1 MMTQGLVLPQR
12 LDVDNATLSDTYG
25 KFVAEPF
32 ERGYGHTIGNSLRRI
47 LLSSLEGAA
56 VTAVRIKGAVHEFTA
71 IKGVREDVIHII
83 LNLKKLRVK
92 LYSAGPET
100 LRLKIK
106 RGGEVYAKDIEPN
119 NQVEIL
125 TPDLV
130 IATIDDGVEFEM
142 EMEIAKGRG
151 YVPAERLKKEG
162 QPLGTIPVDAL
173 FSPVSKVHYE
183 VENAR
188 VGQMT
193 DYDKLIVEVWTDG
206 SVTPGDALAYSAK
219 ILKDSLQTFIT
230 FDEQEVPSV
239 AAPIKSEESAKM
251 DELLSQPVDIIELS
265 VRASNCLKVAKIR
278 TIGELVSKSE
288 DELLSYKNFGK
299 KSLDE
304 IRERLKEMGL
314 SLGRTP
320 SQPAGVQG

>member
-1 MMTQGLVLPQR
+1 MITQGLILPQR
-12 LDVDNATLSDTYG
+12 LEVDNATLTDRYG
-25 KFVAEPF
+25 RFVAEPF
-32 ERGYGHTIGNSLRRI
+32 EKGYGHTIGNSLRRI

-56 VTAVRIKGAVHEFTA
+56 VTAVRVKGALHEFTS

-92 LYSAGPET
+92 LYSQGPET
-100 LRLKIK
+100 LTLKIS
-106 RGGEVYAKDIEPN
+106 REGEIYAKDIQAN

-130 IATIDDGVEFEM
+130 IATLDDGVEL
-142 EMEIAKGRG
+142 EMEIEISKGRG
-151 YVPAERLKKEG
+151 YIPADRLKKDG

-219 ILKDSLQTFIT
+219 ILKDSLQIFIT
-230 FDEQEVPSV
+230 FDEKEMPTV
-239 AAPIKSEESAKM
+239 AAQVQTEESAKVEEM
-251 DELLSQPVDIIELS
+251 LGQPVDIIELS
-265 VRASNCLKVAKIR
+265 VRASNCLKVAKIK

-304 IRERLKEMGL
+304 IRDRLKEMGL
-314 SLGRTP
+314 GLGRGN
-320 SQPAGVQG
+320 SQPTNA

>member
-1 MMTQGLVLPQR
+1 MITQGLVLPQR
-12 LDVDNATLSDTYG
+12 LETDQTTLTNTYG
-25 KFVAEPF
+25 RFIAEPF
-32 ERGYGHTIGNSLRRI
+32 EKGYGHTTGNSLRRI

-56 VTAVRIKGAVHEFTA
+56 VTSVRVKGAMHEFTSL
-71 IKGVREDVIHII
+71 KGVREDVIHIL

-92 LYSAGPET
+92 LYGQGPET
-100 LRLKIK
+100 LVLKV
-106 RGGEVYAKDIEPN
+106 RRQGEIFARDIEPN

-130 IATIDDGVEFEM
+130 IATLDDGADLEIEM
-142 EMEIAKGRG
+142 EVSKGRG
-151 YVPAERLKKEG
+151 YVSAERLKKDG
-162 QPLGTIPVDAL
+162 QPLGTIPLDAL

-193 DYDKLIVEVWTDG
+193 DYDKLIVEIWTDG

-219 ILKDSLQTFIT
+219 ILKDSLSIFIT
-230 FDEQEVPSV
+230 FDEQEVAP
-239 AAPIKSEESAKM
+239 AAPVARSEESAKM

-265 VRASNCLKVAKIR
+265 VRASNCLKVAKIK

-288 DELLSYKNFGK
+288 EELLSFKNFGK

-314 SLGRTP
+314 GLGRTP
-320 SQPAGVQG
+320 SQTAGV

>member
-1 MMTQGLVLPQR
+1 MITQGLVLPQR
-12 LDVDNATLSDTYG
+12 LEVDNATLTDRYG
-25 KFVAEPF
+25 RFVAEPF
-32 ERGYGHTIGNSLRRI
+32 EKGYGHTIGNSLRRI

-56 VTAVRIKGAVHEFTA
+56 VTAVRVKGALHEFTS

-92 LYSAGPET
+92 LYSQGPET
-100 LRLKIK
+100 LRLKIT
-106 RGGEVYAKDIEPN
+106 REGEIYAKDIEAN

-130 IATIDDGVEFEM
+130 IATLDDGVEFEM
-142 EMEIAKGRG
+142 EIEISKGRG
-151 YVPAERLKKEG
+151 YIPAERLKKDG

-219 ILKDSLQTFIT
+219 ILKDSLQIFIT
-230 FDEQEVPSV
+230 FDEKEMPTV
-239 AAPIKSEESAKM
+239 AAQVQTEESAKVEEM
-251 DELLSQPVDIIELS
+251 LGQPVDIIELS
-265 VRASNCLKVAKIR
+265 VRASNCLKVAKIK

-304 IRERLKEMGL
+304 IRDRLKEMGL
-314 SLGRTP
+314 GLGRGTG
-320 SQPAGVQG
+320 QATGV

>member
-1 MMTQGLVLPQR
+1 MITQGLVLPQR
-12 LDVDNATLSDTYG
+12 LEIDNATLTDNYG
-25 KFVAEPF
+25 RFVAEPF
-32 ERGYGHTIGNSLRRI
+32 EKGYGHTIGNSLRRI

-56 VTAVRIKGAVHEFTA
+56 VTAVRIKGALHEFTS

-83 LNLKKLRVK
+83 LNLKKLRLK
-92 LYSAGPET
+92 LYSQGPET
-100 LRLKIK
+100 LRLKI
-106 RGGEVYAKDIEPN
+106 RRQGEVYAKDIEPN

-130 IATIDDGVEFEM
+130 IATLDDGVEFEM
-142 EMEIAKGRG
+142 ELEISKGRG
-151 YVPAERLKKEG
+151 YVPADRLKKDG

-193 DYDKLIVEVWTDG
+193 DYDKLIVEIWTDG

-219 ILKDSLQTFIT
+219 ILKDSLTTFIT
-230 FDEQEVPSV
+230 FDEEEVP
-239 AAPIKSEESAKM
+239 PIQAQVKTEETAKLE
-251 DELLSQPVDIIELS
+251 ELLSQPVDIIELS
-265 VRASNCLKVAKIR
+265 VRASNCLKVAKIK
-278 TIGELVSKSE
+278 TIGELVSKTE

-314 SLGRTP
+314 TLGRP
-320 SQPAGVQG
+320 NQPAAV